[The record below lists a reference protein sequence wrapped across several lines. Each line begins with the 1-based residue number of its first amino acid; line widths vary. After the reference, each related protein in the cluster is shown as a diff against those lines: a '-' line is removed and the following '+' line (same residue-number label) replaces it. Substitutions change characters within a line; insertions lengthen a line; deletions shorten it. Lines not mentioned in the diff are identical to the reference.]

1 MIVGSHDNIHI
12 PKESWPH
19 FTWYVIEFVIVVL
32 IAFLIAF
39 QVTPLFEEMVVSQGL
54 ECYQESHITKC
65 SSAEE
70 STTDESV
77 LNWIFASIISL
88 VFLVWYI
95 GIRGF
100 VLKKKILQNR

>member
-1 MIVGSHDNIHI
+1 VGSHDNIHI

-19 FTWYVIEFVIVVL
+19 FTWYVIEFFIVL
-32 IAFLIAF
+32 GIAVLIAF
-39 QVTPLFEEMVVSQGL
+39 QVTPLFQEMTVSQGL
-54 ECYQESHITKC
+54 ECYQESHLTKC
-65 SSAEE
+65 SPAEE
-70 STTDESV
+70 PTTNEAI
-77 LNWIFASIISL
+77 LNWIFYSIISL

>member
-1 MIVGSHDNIHI
+1 VGSHDNIHI

-19 FTWYVIEFVIVVL
+19 FTWYVIEFFIVL
-32 IAFLIAF
+32 GIAVLIAF
-39 QVTPLFEEMVVSQGL
+39 QVTPLFQEMTVSQGL
-54 ECYQESHITKC
+54 ECYQESHLTKC
-65 SSAEE
+65 SPAEE
-70 STTDESV
+70 PTTNEAV
-77 LNWIFASIISL
+77 LNWIFYSIISL

>member
-19 FTWYVIEFVIVVL
+19 FTWYVIEFFIILGIGV
-32 IAFLIAF
+32 LIAF
-39 QVTPLFEEMVVSQGL
+39 QVTPLFQEMVVSQGL
-54 ECYQESHITKC
+54 ECYQESELTKC
-65 SSAEE
+65 SPAEE
-70 STTDESV
+70 PTTDEAV
-77 LNWIFASIISL
+77 LNWIFYSIISL

>member
-1 MIVGSHDNIHI
+1 
-12 PKESWPH
+12 
-19 FTWYVIEFVIVVL
+19 L

-65 SSAEE
+65 SAAEE
-70 STTDESV
+70 QTADESV
-77 LNWIFASIISL
+77 LNWIFSGIISL